1 MRMDWLPSA
10 KYQNYAPIQ
19 FARFGNIRYFC
30 KIALKLG
37 CCYEKT
43 DTCVGYNHYDALT
56 VTAQGVDGIKRNSSY
71 LYGEGGG
78 VTLQAAKEA
87 ALADLIQKI
96 SVTVHSDFTSKE
108 RELNQDGNVTS
119 DAEYQSIIR
128 SYSTAT
134 LTNVKTIVLKPE
146 PDASV
151 FLYIAKS
158 EIDRIFES
166 RVAKA
171 KEFVGNADEA
181 LKNGQIDDALRYY
194 YWSYC
199 LVKSLRYPNEA
210 KIFVDGQERSLLA
223 WLPTRIDDVMG
234 KVKVQSRRTA
244 DNTYEITATYDGRPV
259 RSMDY
264 TYFDGVDNSPVYSI
278 LDGKGLVELRPG
290 MAMDAVQLKLEYEFR
305 GLSRNDS
312 EVEAVVGAMKPAVYR
327 RAYHRVALDGAA
339 APAESTSTDVNGSM
353 QSPLALTDMGTLG
366 TAVMKP
372 VMQALRSG
380 SIEQCRK
387 KFTAEGWEEFS
398 KLMGYGKVTLMDDI
412 HLDYFADGDCVVCR
426 GLPVSCRFNRGRVF
440 NEKLSFYIDSNSK
453 QITHVAMGLGR
464 EAMNDVVLGHL
475 DWSEKSRTRI
485 VGFLEDYRTSYATK
499 NLEYLDK
506 VFDDNAVIV
515 LGKRLQVA
523 PQLNKEGYMN
533 NHRVQFTQLTKR
545 EFLRNLRRQFQ
556 SKDYI
561 NLHFSQN
568 RIYQLQKGVERY
580 GIEIKQD
587 YYSSNY
593 GDTGYLTMIF
603 DLTNPDQPVIH
614 VRTWQEQP
622 DPNFGVVSPADF

>member
-1 MRMDWLPSA
+1 MKRL
-10 KYQNYAPIQ
+10 IL
-19 FARFGNIRYFC
+19 
-30 KIALKLG
+30 ALG
-37 CCYEKT
+37 IIIT
-43 DTCVGYNHYDALT
+43 MALT

-108 RELNQDGNVTS
+108 HELNQDGNVTS

-210 KIFVDGQERSLLA
+210 KIFVGGQERSLLA

-339 APAESTSTDVNGSM
+339 SPAESTSTDVNGSM
-353 QSPLALTDMGTLG
+353 QSPLALTNMGTLG

-485 VGFLEDYRTSYATK
+485 VGFLEDYRTAYATK

-593 GDTGYLTMIF
+593 GDTGYLTLIF

>member
-1 MRMDWLPSA
+1 MKRLTL
-10 KYQNYAPIQ
+10 
-19 FARFGNIRYFC
+19 
-30 KIALKLG
+30 AL
-37 CCYEKT
+37 CIIIT
-43 DTCVGYNHYDALT
+43 MALT

-339 APAESTSTDVNGSM
+339 SPAESTSTDVNGSM

-485 VGFLEDYRTSYATK
+485 VGFLEDYRTAYATK

-568 RIYQLQKGVERY
+568 RIYQLQKGVECY

-593 GDTGYLTMIF
+593 GDTGYLTLIF

>member
-1 MRMDWLPSA
+1 MKRLTL
-10 KYQNYAPIQ
+10 
-19 FARFGNIRYFC
+19 
-30 KIALKLG
+30 ALG
-37 CCYEKT
+37 IIIT
-43 DTCVGYNHYDALT
+43 MALT

-327 RAYHRVALDGAA
+327 RAYHRVALDGTAS
-339 APAESTSTDVNGSM
+339 PSESTSTDVNGSM
-353 QSPLALTDMGTLG
+353 QSPLALPDMGTLG

-485 VGFLEDYRTSYATK
+485 VGFLEDYRTAYATK

-593 GDTGYLTMIF
+593 GDTGYLTLIF

>member
-1 MRMDWLPSA
+1 MKRLTL
-10 KYQNYAPIQ
+10 
-19 FARFGNIRYFC
+19 
-30 KIALKLG
+30 ALG
-37 CCYEKT
+37 IIIT
-43 DTCVGYNHYDALT
+43 MALT

-87 ALADLIQKI
+87 ALADLIRKI

-339 APAESTSTDVNGSM
+339 SPAESTSTDVNGSM

-440 NEKLSFYIDSNSK
+440 NEKLSFYIASNSK

-485 VGFLEDYRTSYATK
+485 VGFLEDYRTAYATK

-533 NHRVQFTQLTKR
+533 NLRVQFTQLTKR

-593 GDTGYLTMIF
+593 GDTGYLTLIF

>member
-1 MRMDWLPSA
+1 MKRLILAWGIIITM
-10 KYQNYAPIQ
+10 
-19 FARFGNIRYFC
+19 
-30 KIALKLG
+30 
-37 CCYEKT
+37 
-43 DTCVGYNHYDALT
+43 ALT

-339 APAESTSTDVNGSM
+339 SPAESTSTDVNGSM

-380 SIEQCRK
+380 SIEQCRQ
-387 KFTAEGWEEFS
+387 KFTADGWEEFS

-485 VGFLEDYRTSYATK
+485 VGFLEDYRTAYATK
-499 NLEYLDK
+499 NLEYLDR

-593 GDTGYLTMIF
+593 GDTGYLTLIF

>member
-1 MRMDWLPSA
+1 MKRLTL
-10 KYQNYAPIQ
+10 
-19 FARFGNIRYFC
+19 
-30 KIALKLG
+30 ALG
-37 CCYEKT
+37 IIIT
-43 DTCVGYNHYDALT
+43 MALT

-108 RELNQDGNVTS
+108 HELNQDGNVTS

-327 RAYHRVALDGAA
+327 RAYHRVALDDGAS
-339 APAESTSTDVNGSM
+339 PAESTSTDVNGSM

-464 EAMNDVVLGHL
+464 EAMNGVVLGHL

-485 VGFLEDYRTSYATK
+485 VGFLEDYRTAYATK

-593 GDTGYLTMIF
+593 GDTGYLTLIF

>member
-1 MRMDWLPSA
+1 MKRLTL
-10 KYQNYAPIQ
+10 
-19 FARFGNIRYFC
+19 
-30 KIALKLG
+30 AL
-37 CCYEKT
+37 CIIIT
-43 DTCVGYNHYDALT
+43 MALT

-278 LDGKGLVELRPG
+278 LDG
-290 MAMDAVQLKLEYEFR
+290 
-305 GLSRNDS
+305 
-312 EVEAVVGAMKPAVYR
+312 
-327 RAYHRVALDGAA
+327 AA
-339 APAESTSTDVNGSM
+339 SPAESTSTDVNGSM

-475 DWSEKSRTRI
+475 DWSEKSRMRI
-485 VGFLEDYRTSYATK
+485 VGFLEDYRTAYATK

-593 GDTGYLTMIF
+593 GDTGYLTLIF

>member
-1 MRMDWLPSA
+1 MKRLTL
-10 KYQNYAPIQ
+10 
-19 FARFGNIRYFC
+19 
-30 KIALKLG
+30 ALG
-37 CCYEKT
+37 IIIT
-43 DTCVGYNHYDALT
+43 MALT
-56 VTAQGVDGIKRNSSY
+56 VMAQGVDGIKRNSSY

-78 VTLQAAKEA
+78 ATLQAAKEA

-166 RVAKA
+166 RMAKA

-339 APAESTSTDVNGSM
+339 SPAESTSTDVNGSM

-380 SIEQCRK
+380 FIEQCRK

-485 VGFLEDYRTSYATK
+485 VGFLEDYRTAYATK

-593 GDTGYLTMIF
+593 GDTGYLTLIF

-614 VRTWQEQP
+614 VRT
-622 DPNFGVVSPADF
+622 

>member
-1 MRMDWLPSA
+1 MKRLTL
-10 KYQNYAPIQ
+10 
-19 FARFGNIRYFC
+19 
-30 KIALKLG
+30 ALG
-37 CCYEKT
+37 IIIT
-43 DTCVGYNHYDALT
+43 MALT
-56 VTAQGVDGIKRNSSY
+56 VMAQGVDGIKRNSSY

-78 VTLQAAKEA
+78 ATLQAAKEA

-146 PDASV
+146 PDVSV

-339 APAESTSTDVNGSM
+339 SPAESTSTDVNGSM

-485 VGFLEDYRTSYATK
+485 VGFLEDYRTAYATK

-593 GDTGYLTMIF
+593 GDTGYLTLIF

>member
-1 MRMDWLPSA
+1 MKRLTL
-10 KYQNYAPIQ
+10 
-19 FARFGNIRYFC
+19 
-30 KIALKLG
+30 AL
-37 CCYEKT
+37 CIIIT
-43 DTCVGYNHYDALT
+43 MALT

-485 VGFLEDYRTSYATK
+485 VGFLEDYRTAYATK

-593 GDTGYLTMIF
+593 GDTGYLTLIF

>member
-1 MRMDWLPSA
+1 M
-10 KYQNYAPIQ
+10 
-19 FARFGNIRYFC
+19 
-30 KIALKLG
+30 
-37 CCYEKT
+37 
-43 DTCVGYNHYDALT
+43 ALT

-353 QSPLALTDMGTLG
+353 QSPLALPDMGTLG

-485 VGFLEDYRTSYATK
+485 VGFLEDYRTAYATK

-593 GDTGYLTMIF
+593 GDTGYLTLIF

>member
-1 MRMDWLPSA
+1 MKRLTL
-10 KYQNYAPIQ
+10 
-19 FARFGNIRYFC
+19 
-30 KIALKLG
+30 ALG
-37 CCYEKT
+37 IIIT
-43 DTCVGYNHYDALT
+43 MALT
-56 VTAQGVDGIKRNSSY
+56 VTAQGVDGIKRNSGY

-108 RELNQDGNVTS
+108 HELNQDGNVTS

-339 APAESTSTDVNGSM
+339 SPAESTSTDVNGSM
-353 QSPLALTDMGTLG
+353 QSPLALTNMGTLG

-387 KFTAEGWEEFS
+387 KFTAESWEEFS

-485 VGFLEDYRTSYATK
+485 VGFLEDYRTAYATK

>member
-1 MRMDWLPSA
+1 MKRL
-10 KYQNYAPIQ
+10 IL
-19 FARFGNIRYFC
+19 
-30 KIALKLG
+30 ALG
-37 CCYEKT
+37 VIIT
-43 DTCVGYNHYDALT
+43 MALT

-78 VTLQAAKEA
+78 VTLHAAKEA

-210 KIFVDGQERSLLA
+210 KIFVDGQERSLLG

-234 KVKVQSRRTA
+234 KVKVQSRRMA

-339 APAESTSTDVNGSM
+339 SPAESTSTDVNGSM

-440 NEKLSFYIDSNSK
+440 NEKLSFYIDSNTK

-485 VGFLEDYRTSYATK
+485 VGFLEDYRTAYATK

-593 GDTGYLTMIF
+593 GDTGYLTLIF

>member
-1 MRMDWLPSA
+1 MKRL
-10 KYQNYAPIQ
+10 IL
-19 FARFGNIRYFC
+19 
-30 KIALKLG
+30 ALG
-37 CCYEKT
+37 IIIT
-43 DTCVGYNHYDALT
+43 MALT
-56 VTAQGVDGIKRNSSY
+56 VMAQGVDGIKRNSSY

-166 RVAKA
+166 RVAMA

-339 APAESTSTDVNGSM
+339 SPAESTSTDVNGSM

-380 SIEQCRK
+380 SIEQCRQ

-485 VGFLEDYRTSYATK
+485 VGFLEDYRTAYATK

-593 GDTGYLTMIF
+593 GDTGYLTLIF

>member
-1 MRMDWLPSA
+1 M
-10 KYQNYAPIQ
+10 
-19 FARFGNIRYFC
+19 
-30 KIALKLG
+30 
-37 CCYEKT
+37 
-43 DTCVGYNHYDALT
+43 ALT

-134 LTNVKTIVLKPE
+134 LTNVKTIVLKPK

-339 APAESTSTDVNGSM
+339 SPAESTSTDVNGSM

-485 VGFLEDYRTSYATK
+485 VGFLEDYRTAYATK

-593 GDTGYLTMIF
+593 GDTGYLTLIF

>member
-1 MRMDWLPSA
+1 MKRLTL
-10 KYQNYAPIQ
+10 
-19 FARFGNIRYFC
+19 
-30 KIALKLG
+30 ALG
-37 CCYEKT
+37 IIIT
-43 DTCVGYNHYDALT
+43 MALT

-339 APAESTSTDVNGSM
+339 SPAESTSTDVNGSM

-485 VGFLEDYRTSYATK
+485 VGFLEGYRTAYATK

-593 GDTGYLTMIF
+593 GDTGYLTLIF

>member
-1 MRMDWLPSA
+1 MKRL
-10 KYQNYAPIQ
+10 IL
-19 FARFGNIRYFC
+19 
-30 KIALKLG
+30 ALG
-37 CCYEKT
+37 IIIT
-43 DTCVGYNHYDALT
+43 MALT

-339 APAESTSTDVNGSM
+339 SPAESTSTDVNGSM

-380 SIEQCRK
+380 FLEQCRK

-412 HLDYFADGDCVVCR
+412 HLDYFADDDCVVCR

-485 VGFLEDYRTSYATK
+485 VGFLEDYRTAYATK

-593 GDTGYLTMIF
+593 GDTGYLTLIF

>member
-1 MRMDWLPSA
+1 MKRL
-10 KYQNYAPIQ
+10 IL
-19 FARFGNIRYFC
+19 
-30 KIALKLG
+30 ALG
-37 CCYEKT
+37 IIIT
-43 DTCVGYNHYDALT
+43 MALT

-339 APAESTSTDVNGSM
+339 SPEESTSTDVNGSM

-485 VGFLEDYRTSYATK
+485 VGFLEDYRTAYATK

-593 GDTGYLTMIF
+593 GDTGYLTLIF
-603 DLTNPDQPVIH
+603 DLTNQDQPVIH

>member
-1 MRMDWLPSA
+1 MKRLTL
-10 KYQNYAPIQ
+10 
-19 FARFGNIRYFC
+19 
-30 KIALKLG
+30 ALG
-37 CCYEKT
+37 IIIT
-43 DTCVGYNHYDALT
+43 MALT

-78 VTLQAAKEA
+78 VTLHAAKEA

-339 APAESTSTDVNGSM
+339 SPAESTSTDVNGSM

-440 NEKLSFYIDSNSK
+440 NEKLSFYIDSNTK

-485 VGFLEDYRTSYATK
+485 VGFLEDYRTAYATK

-593 GDTGYLTMIF
+593 GDTGYLTLIF

>member
-1 MRMDWLPSA
+1 M
-10 KYQNYAPIQ
+10 
-19 FARFGNIRYFC
+19 
-30 KIALKLG
+30 
-37 CCYEKT
+37 
-43 DTCVGYNHYDALT
+43 ALT

-339 APAESTSTDVNGSM
+339 SPEESTSTDVNGSM

-485 VGFLEDYRTSYATK
+485 VGFLEDYRTAYATK

-593 GDTGYLTMIF
+593 GDTGYLTLIF

>member
-1 MRMDWLPSA
+1 MKRLTL
-10 KYQNYAPIQ
+10 
-19 FARFGNIRYFC
+19 
-30 KIALKLG
+30 AL
-37 CCYEKT
+37 CIIIT
-43 DTCVGYNHYDALT
+43 MALT
-56 VTAQGVDGIKRNSSY
+56 MTAQGVDGIKRNSSY

-234 KVKVQSRRTA
+234 KVKVQSRRMA

-327 RAYHRVALDGAA
+327 RAYHRVALDSAA
-339 APAESTSTDVNGSM
+339 SPAESTSTDVNGSM
-353 QSPLALTDMGTLG
+353 QSPLALTNMGTLG

-485 VGFLEDYRTSYATK
+485 VGFLEDYRTAYATK

-545 EFLRNLRRQFQ
+545 EFLHNLRRQFQ

-593 GDTGYLTMIF
+593 GDTGYLTLIF

>member
-1 MRMDWLPSA
+1 MKRLTL
-10 KYQNYAPIQ
+10 
-19 FARFGNIRYFC
+19 
-30 KIALKLG
+30 ALG
-37 CCYEKT
+37 IIIT
-43 DTCVGYNHYDALT
+43 MALT

-199 LVKSLRYPNEA
+199 LVKSLRYPDEA
-210 KIFVDGQERSLLA
+210 KIFVDGQERSLLV

-339 APAESTSTDVNGSM
+339 SPAESTSTDVNGSM
-353 QSPLALTDMGTLG
+353 QSPLALPDMGTLG

-485 VGFLEDYRTSYATK
+485 VGFLEDYRTAYATK

-593 GDTGYLTMIF
+593 GDTGYLTLIF

>member
-1 MRMDWLPSA
+1 MKRLTL
-10 KYQNYAPIQ
+10 
-19 FARFGNIRYFC
+19 
-30 KIALKLG
+30 ALG
-37 CCYEKT
+37 IIIT
-43 DTCVGYNHYDALT
+43 MALT

-78 VTLQAAKEA
+78 ATLQAAKEA

-339 APAESTSTDVNGSM
+339 SPAESTSTDVNGSM
-353 QSPLALTDMGTLG
+353 QSPLALPDMGTLG

-485 VGFLEDYRTSYATK
+485 VGFLEDYRTAYATK

-593 GDTGYLTMIF
+593 GDTGYLTLIF

>member
-1 MRMDWLPSA
+1 MKRLILAWGIIITM
-10 KYQNYAPIQ
+10 
-19 FARFGNIRYFC
+19 
-30 KIALKLG
+30 
-37 CCYEKT
+37 
-43 DTCVGYNHYDALT
+43 ALT

-339 APAESTSTDVNGSM
+339 SPAESTSTDVNGSM

-380 SIEQCRK
+380 SIEQCRQ
-387 KFTAEGWEEFS
+387 KFTADGWEEFS

-485 VGFLEDYRTSYATK
+485 VGFLEDYRTAYATK

-533 NHRVQFTQLTKR
+533 NHRVQFAQLTKR

-593 GDTGYLTMIF
+593 GDTGYLTLIF

>member
-1 MRMDWLPSA
+1 MKRLTL
-10 KYQNYAPIQ
+10 
-19 FARFGNIRYFC
+19 
-30 KIALKLG
+30 ALG
-37 CCYEKT
+37 IIIT
-43 DTCVGYNHYDALT
+43 MALT

-244 DNTYEITATYDGRPV
+244 DNTYEITATYDGLPV

-339 APAESTSTDVNGSM
+339 SPAESTSTDVNGSM

-426 GLPVSCRFNRGRVF
+426 GLPVSYRFNRGRVF

-485 VGFLEDYRTSYATK
+485 VGFLEDYRTAYATK

-593 GDTGYLTMIF
+593 GDTGYLTLIF

-614 VRTWQEQP
+614 VRT
-622 DPNFGVVSPADF
+622 

>member
-1 MRMDWLPSA
+1 MKRL
-10 KYQNYAPIQ
+10 IL
-19 FARFGNIRYFC
+19 
-30 KIALKLG
+30 AL
-37 CCYEKT
+37 CIIIT
-43 DTCVGYNHYDALT
+43 MALT

-158 EIDRIFES
+158 EIDCIFES

-339 APAESTSTDVNGSM
+339 SPAESTSTDVNGSM

-485 VGFLEDYRTSYATK
+485 VGFLEDYRTAYATK

-593 GDTGYLTMIF
+593 GDTGYLTLIF

>member
-1 MRMDWLPSA
+1 MKRLTL
-10 KYQNYAPIQ
+10 
-19 FARFGNIRYFC
+19 
-30 KIALKLG
+30 ALG
-37 CCYEKT
+37 IIIT
-43 DTCVGYNHYDALT
+43 MALT

-166 RVAKA
+166 RVVKA

-339 APAESTSTDVNGSM
+339 SPAESTSTDVNGSM

-398 KLMGYGKVTLMDDI
+398 MLMGYGKVTLMDDI

-485 VGFLEDYRTSYATK
+485 VGFLEDYRTAYATK

-593 GDTGYLTMIF
+593 GDTGYLTLIF

>member
-1 MRMDWLPSA
+1 MKRLTL
-10 KYQNYAPIQ
+10 
-19 FARFGNIRYFC
+19 
-30 KIALKLG
+30 ALG
-37 CCYEKT
+37 IIIT
-43 DTCVGYNHYDALT
+43 MALT
-56 VTAQGVDGIKRNSSY
+56 VMAQGVDGIKRNSSY

-244 DNTYEITATYDGRPV
+244 DNTYEITATYDDRPV

-339 APAESTSTDVNGSM
+339 SPAESTSTDVNGSM
-353 QSPLALTDMGTLG
+353 QSPLALTNMGTLG

-380 SIEQCRK
+380 SIEQCRQ

-398 KLMGYGKVTLMDDI
+398 NLMGYGKVTLMDDI

-485 VGFLEDYRTSYATK
+485 VGFLEDYRTAYATK

-545 EFLRNLRRQFQ
+545 EFLRNLLRQFQ

-593 GDTGYLTMIF
+593 GDTGYLTLIF

>member
-1 MRMDWLPSA
+1 MKRL
-10 KYQNYAPIQ
+10 IL
-19 FARFGNIRYFC
+19 
-30 KIALKLG
+30 ALG
-37 CCYEKT
+37 IIIT
-43 DTCVGYNHYDALT
+43 MALT
-56 VTAQGVDGIKRNSSY
+56 VMAQGVDGIKRNSSY

-78 VTLQAAKEA
+78 ATLQAAKEA

-312 EVEAVVGAMKPAVYR
+312 EVDAVVGAMKPAVYR

-339 APAESTSTDVNGSM
+339 SPAESTSTDVNGSM

-380 SIEQCRK
+380 FIEQCRK

-485 VGFLEDYRTSYATK
+485 VGFLEDYRTAYATK

-593 GDTGYLTMIF
+593 GDTGYLTLIF

>member
-1 MRMDWLPSA
+1 MKRLTL
-10 KYQNYAPIQ
+10 
-19 FARFGNIRYFC
+19 
-30 KIALKLG
+30 ALG
-37 CCYEKT
+37 IIIT
-43 DTCVGYNHYDALT
+43 MALT

-119 DAEYQSIIR
+119 DAEFQSIIR

-339 APAESTSTDVNGSM
+339 SPAESTSTDVNGSI

-426 GLPVSCRFNRGRVF
+426 GLPVNCRFNRGRVF

-485 VGFLEDYRTSYATK
+485 VGFLEDYRTAYATK

-593 GDTGYLTMIF
+593 GDTGYLTLIF

>member
-1 MRMDWLPSA
+1 MKRLTL
-10 KYQNYAPIQ
+10 
-19 FARFGNIRYFC
+19 
-30 KIALKLG
+30 ALG
-37 CCYEKT
+37 IIIT
-43 DTCVGYNHYDALT
+43 MALT
-56 VTAQGVDGIKRNSSY
+56 VMAQGVDGIKRNSSY

-78 VTLQAAKEA
+78 ATLQAAKEA

-339 APAESTSTDVNGSM
+339 SPAESTSTDVNGSM

-380 SIEQCRK
+380 SIEQCRQ
-387 KFTAEGWEEFS
+387 KFTADGWEEFS

-485 VGFLEDYRTSYATK
+485 VGFLEDYRTAYATK

-593 GDTGYLTMIF
+593 GDTGYLTLIF

>member
-1 MRMDWLPSA
+1 MKRLTL
-10 KYQNYAPIQ
+10 
-19 FARFGNIRYFC
+19 
-30 KIALKLG
+30 ALG
-37 CCYEKT
+37 IIIT
-43 DTCVGYNHYDALT
+43 MALT
-56 VTAQGVDGIKRNSSY
+56 VMAQGVDGIKRNSSY

-171 KEFVGNADEA
+171 KEFVGNANEA

-327 RAYHRVALDGAA
+327 RAYHRVALDDGAS
-339 APAESTSTDVNGSM
+339 PAESTSTDVNGSM

-485 VGFLEDYRTSYATK
+485 VGFLEDYRTAYATK

-593 GDTGYLTMIF
+593 GDTGYLTLIF

>member
-1 MRMDWLPSA
+1 MKRLTL
-10 KYQNYAPIQ
+10 
-19 FARFGNIRYFC
+19 
-30 KIALKLG
+30 ALG
-37 CCYEKT
+37 IIIT
-43 DTCVGYNHYDALT
+43 MALT

-339 APAESTSTDVNGSM
+339 SPAESTSTDVNGSM

-387 KFTAEGWEEFS
+387 KFTADGWEEFS

-485 VGFLEDYRTSYATK
+485 VGFLEDYRTAYATK

-533 NHRVQFTQLTKR
+533 NYRVQFTQLTKR

-593 GDTGYLTMIF
+593 GDTGYLTLIF

>member
-1 MRMDWLPSA
+1 MKRLILAWGIIITM
-10 KYQNYAPIQ
+10 
-19 FARFGNIRYFC
+19 
-30 KIALKLG
+30 
-37 CCYEKT
+37 
-43 DTCVGYNHYDALT
+43 ALT
-56 VTAQGVDGIKRNSSY
+56 VTAQGVDGIKRNSNY

-264 TYFDGVDNSPVYSI
+264 TYFDGVDNSLVYSI

-339 APAESTSTDVNGSM
+339 SPAESTSTDVNGSM

-380 SIEQCRK
+380 SIEQCRQ

-485 VGFLEDYRTSYATK
+485 VGFLEDYRTAYATK

-593 GDTGYLTMIF
+593 GDTGYLTLIF

>member
-1 MRMDWLPSA
+1 MKSLTL
-10 KYQNYAPIQ
+10 
-19 FARFGNIRYFC
+19 
-30 KIALKLG
+30 ALG
-37 CCYEKT
+37 IIIT
-43 DTCVGYNHYDALT
+43 MALT

-339 APAESTSTDVNGSM
+339 SPAESTSTDVNGSM

-485 VGFLEDYRTSYATK
+485 VGFLEDYRTAYATK

-593 GDTGYLTMIF
+593 GDTGYLTLIF

>member
-1 MRMDWLPSA
+1 MKRLTL
-10 KYQNYAPIQ
+10 
-19 FARFGNIRYFC
+19 
-30 KIALKLG
+30 ALG
-37 CCYEKT
+37 IIIT
-43 DTCVGYNHYDALT
+43 MALT

-339 APAESTSTDVNGSM
+339 SPAESTSTDVNGSM

-485 VGFLEDYRTSYATK
+485 VGFLEDYRTAYATK

-533 NHRVQFTQLTKR
+533 NYRVQFTQLTKR

-593 GDTGYLTMIF
+593 GDTGYLTLIF

>member
-1 MRMDWLPSA
+1 MKRLTL
-10 KYQNYAPIQ
+10 
-19 FARFGNIRYFC
+19 
-30 KIALKLG
+30 ALG
-37 CCYEKT
+37 IIIT
-43 DTCVGYNHYDALT
+43 MALT

-234 KVKVQSRRTA
+234 KVKVQSRRMA

-339 APAESTSTDVNGSM
+339 SPAESTSTDVNGSM

-485 VGFLEDYRTSYATK
+485 VGFLEDYRTAYATK

-593 GDTGYLTMIF
+593 GDTGYLTLIF

>member
-1 MRMDWLPSA
+1 MKRLTL
-10 KYQNYAPIQ
+10 
-19 FARFGNIRYFC
+19 
-30 KIALKLG
+30 ALG
-37 CCYEKT
+37 IIIT
-43 DTCVGYNHYDALT
+43 MALT

-339 APAESTSTDVNGSM
+339 SPAESTSTDVNGSM

-412 HLDYFADGDCVVCR
+412 RLDYFADGDCVVCR

-440 NEKLSFYIDSNSK
+440 NEKLSFYIDSNTK

-485 VGFLEDYRTSYATK
+485 VGFLEDYRTAYATK

-593 GDTGYLTMIF
+593 GDTGYLTLIF

>member
-1 MRMDWLPSA
+1 MKRLTL
-10 KYQNYAPIQ
+10 
-19 FARFGNIRYFC
+19 
-30 KIALKLG
+30 ALG
-37 CCYEKT
+37 IIIT
-43 DTCVGYNHYDALT
+43 MALT

-339 APAESTSTDVNGSM
+339 SPAESTSTDVNGSM

-485 VGFLEDYRTSYATK
+485 VGFLEDYRTAYATK

-545 EFLRNLRRQFQ
+545 EFLCNLRRQFQ

-593 GDTGYLTMIF
+593 GDTGYLTLIF

-614 VRTWQEQP
+614 VRT
-622 DPNFGVVSPADF
+622 

>member
-1 MRMDWLPSA
+1 MKRLTL
-10 KYQNYAPIQ
+10 
-19 FARFGNIRYFC
+19 
-30 KIALKLG
+30 ALG
-37 CCYEKT
+37 IIIT
-43 DTCVGYNHYDALT
+43 MALT
-56 VTAQGVDGIKRNSSY
+56 VMAQGVDGIKRNSSY

-78 VTLQAAKEA
+78 ATLQAAKEA

-339 APAESTSTDVNGSM
+339 SPAESTSTDVNGSM

-485 VGFLEDYRTSYATK
+485 VGFLEDYRTAYATK

-523 PQLNKEGYMN
+523 PQLNKEGSMN

-593 GDTGYLTMIF
+593 GDTGYLTLIF